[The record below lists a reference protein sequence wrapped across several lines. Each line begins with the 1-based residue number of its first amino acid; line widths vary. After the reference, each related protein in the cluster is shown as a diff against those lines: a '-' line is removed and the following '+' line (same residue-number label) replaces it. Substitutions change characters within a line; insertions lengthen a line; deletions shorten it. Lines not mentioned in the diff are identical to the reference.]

1 MPRLLNDKLSLW
13 AARSVEGFRRLVK
26 RRNNLMLD
34 PAAQGLAGLQV
45 TQILRG
51 NVDDVVEGGG

>member
-26 RRNNLMLD
+26 RRNNLMLN
-34 PAAQGLAGLQV
+34 PAAQGLAGLQM
-45 TQILRG
+45 T
-51 NVDDVVEGGG
+51 